1 MDPKDDGP
9 ARGVIVT
16 LHASLL
22 TPEVSGIA
30 TPVRLFCLV
39 NNKKIKHRR
48 PSRLIITTC
57 LPSPS
62 PDQDT
67 HLSRAF
73 LWLFHNPQVVL
84 TLLFFVVQAG
94 QIEHNILKD
103 SEDREW
109 SSGTWWF
116 TTDYTC
122 IYIVYASILY
132 HIYRSI
138 QPRSGYL
145 LRRWWAIAIFTH
157 LSQQKIEMHWITVPS
172 SKKRKP
178 CTIFYPSKS

>member
-1 MDPKDDGP
+1 M
-9 ARGVIVT
+9 
-16 LHASLL
+16 LHYLPQRFREL
-22 TPEVSGIA
+22 QPLYGFFVSS
-30 TPVRLFCLV
+30 TT
-39 NNKKIKHRR
+39 KKIKHRR

>member
-62 PDQDT
+62 QDQDT

-73 LWLFHNPQVVL
+73 LWLFHNPQVAL
-84 TLLFFVVQAG
+84 TLLFLVVQAG
-94 QIEHNILKD
+94 QIEHTVTFWKILKI
-103 SEDREW
+103 EN
-109 SSGTWWF
+109 GQVALGGLQQ
-116 TTDYTC
+116 TTHVYT
-122 IYIVYASILY
+122 LY
-132 HIYRSI
+132 MRLLYFISTC
-138 QPRSGYL
+138 Q
-145 LRRWWAIAIFTH
+145 LRR
-157 LSQQKIEMHWITVPS
+157 
-172 SKKRKP
+172 
-178 CTIFYPSKS
+178 